1 LLQKK
6 GAQSKLRLPAELRS
20 ATDLELASE
29 KIKDNFVVIFFN
41 VSFCLKAEANKN
53 LLILICYY
61 HKNYLKTKSTQPINR
76 VDIDI
81 IDS

>member
-1 LLQKK
+1 LLQNK

-41 VSFCLKAEANKN
+41 VSFCLKA
-53 LLILICYY
+53 
-61 HKNYLKTKSTQPINR
+61 
-76 VDIDI
+76 
-81 IDS
+81 